1 MKKFTLFAL
10 FCAVFMSINA
20 QSKSDE
26 IVYVEDPSQGYLFN
40 KMKDN
45 WFVTGEVGGNIF
57 FSSGD
62 QHRKWTDRF
71 DPAAGIYVG
80 KWFSPLVGAR
90 LGVNWLQVKGLAET
104 PDAPAIDWSQPQVN
118 GYYKQQFNH
127 VGPVFDA
134 MFNVTNWIRGYV
146 PGRKYNLVAYIGTG
160 AYWTFGR
167 ETSKDAAGNWTSGS
181 YKDMQDRVLTFRFG
195 IINSLRVSEQVQ
207 LSLDIRFNG
216 LDNHRDETGLKWNK
230 TAEDLQASLGVT
242 YLFKRREWYPPV
254 VPVCPEPENCDPIRA
269 QLAAAVAKI
278 ADLEDQLAHC
288 CEKCPQPE
296 VVEPEPAPL
305 ATIYYPINIYKLTR
319 KDVILLEAVAQVMK
333 DNPDKR
339 YVITGWADNYTGN
352 DKINTRLRNNR
363 VNGVKK
369 QLLKLGVPESQIT
382 ATINSGNL
390 CDLGEKYVALDRAV
404 TIEEAR

>member
-1 MKKFTLFAL
+1 MKKFILMAL
-10 FCAVFMSINA
+10 FCVAISSIGA
-20 QSKSDE
+20 QEKSDE

-40 KMKDN
+40 KFKDN
-45 WFVTGEVGGNIF
+45 WFVTGEIGGNIY

-80 KWFSPLVGAR
+80 KWFSPQIAAR
-90 LGVNWLQVKGLAET
+90 IGVDWLQVKGLSEVA
-104 PDAPAIDWSQPQVN
+104 DAPGIDWSNPMVN

-127 VGPVFDA
+127 VGPVFDV
-134 MFNVTNWIRGYV
+134 MFNITNIVRGYV
-146 PGRKYNLVAYIGTG
+146 PGRKYNLVAYLGG
-160 AYWTFGR
+160 GGYWTYGR
-167 ETSKDAAGNWTSGS
+167 AAEVNAQGDKTRGS
-181 YKDMQDRVLTFRFG
+181 YENMDDRVLTFRAG
-195 IINSLRVSEQVQ
+195 VINSLRVSEQVQ
-207 LSLDIRFNG
+207 LSLDIRYSG
-216 LDNHRDETGLKWNK
+216 LDNHRDETHLYWNK
-230 TAEDLQASLGVT
+230 TSHDLQAYLGVT
-242 YLFKRREWYPPV
+242 YLFKRREWQPPV
-254 VPVCPEPENCDPIRA
+254 VPVCPEPEDCDPIRA

-319 KDVILLEAVAQVMK
+319 KDVIILEAVAEVMK

-352 DKINTRLRNNR
+352 DKINTRLRHNR

-369 QLLKLGVPESQIT
+369 QLIKLGVPESQFE
-382 ATINSGNL
+382 ATINAGNL

>member
-1 MKKFTLFAL
+1 MKKFILLAL
-10 FCAVFMSINA
+10 LAASMLSINA
-20 QSKSDE
+20 QEKSNE

-40 KMKDN
+40 RFKDN
-45 WFVTGEVGGNIF
+45 WFVTGEIGGNMY
-57 FSSGD
+57 FSPGD
-62 QHRKWTDRF
+62 QHRSWTDRF

-80 KWFSPLVGAR
+80 KWFSPLIAAR
-90 LGVNWLQVKGLAET
+90 IGVDWLQVKGLSSVA
-104 PDAPAIDWSQPQVN
+104 DAPGIDWNNPTVN

-127 VGPVFDA
+127 VGPVFDV
-134 MFNVTNWIRGYV
+134 MFNITNMIRGYV
-146 PGRKYNLVAYIGTG
+146 PGRKYSLVAYAG
-160 AYWTFGR
+160 AGGYWSYARSTYGQ
-167 ETSKDAAGNWTSGS
+167 EGSYTSGG
-181 YKDMQDRVLTFRFG
+181 YVNMQDRILTFRLG
-195 IINSLRVSEQVQ
+195 IMNSFRITEQVQ
-207 LSLDIRFNG
+207 LNLDIRYSG
-216 LDNHRDETGLKWNK
+216 IDNHRDEPDLRWNK
-230 TAEDLQASLGVT
+230 TSHDLQAYVGVT

-254 VPVCPEPENCDPIRA
+254 VPVCSEPENCDPIRA
-269 QLAAAVAKI
+269 QLAAANEKI

-296 VVEPEPAPL
+296 VVEEPAPL

-319 KDVILLEAVAQVMK
+319 KDINIIEACAQVMK

-369 QLLKLGVPESQIT
+369 QLVKMGVPESQFDV
-382 ATINSGNL
+382 TINAGNL

-404 TIEEAR
+404 TIEETK